1 MIPYHRVHLSGK
13 ISVNYMKHPFELE
26 ISDLEAIELD
36 FLEPLTDESAEKITG
51 GLQAT
56 TEYITANVGEAAEE
70 GGGHVATTHHITANV
85 GEAAEEGGGGHRATT
100 NYATVKEGE
109 AAEEG
114 GGLCHY

>member
-1 MIPYHRVHLSGK
+1 
-13 ISVNYMKHPFELE
+13 MKHPFELE

-56 TEYITANVGEAAEE
+56 TQYVTAQVGEAAEE
-70 GGGHVATTHHITANV
+70 GGGHVATTQYITAKV
-85 GEAAEEGGGGHRATT
+85 GEAAEEGGGGHVATT
-100 NYATVKEGE
+100 YHITVQKGE

>member
-1 MIPYHRVHLSGK
+1 MILYHRVHLSGK

-70 GGGHVATTHHITANV
+70 GGGHVATT
-85 GEAAEEGGGGHRATT
+85 
-100 NYATVKEGE
+100 NYATVKKGE